1 MAVAAA
7 HDDEK
12 RLLRSASSYLRK
24 PNAIT
29 QCAAR
34 GEATVEG
41 AGGTNAPPA
50 GPSGVCAA
58 PAARPGT
65 SRDSVQAVVLRG
77 RHWRP
82 VTSPMT
88 QLGGRVECPSLPP
101 WCTYHDEPSCLIA
114 PSVETPPRAHVKAR
128 SRRYPA
134 CSCVPE
140 DNNVTPR
147 KVEVLVPVGAA
158 SPRPRPGAGASL
170 EFPTGDHVALPTSSI
185 PGAILRSMDSRRSR
199 DAWPGQM
206 RLHYPACNWFVI
218 GGSLNAVTS
227 RSVGN
232 TLVQLE
238 TTPSGLQQPWCRF
251 FWGPD

>member
-1 MAVAAA
+1 MSRPRREMPPAPSPSETYTVTRAQDA
-7 HDDEK
+7 
-12 RLLRSASSYLRK
+12 
-24 PNAIT
+24 PAIT
-29 QCAAR
+29 QGAAR
-34 GEATVEG
+34 EERTVEG

-114 PSVETPPRAHVKAR
+114 PSVETRPRAHVKAR

-147 KVEVLVPVGAA
+147 KVEVLVPVGALHLDRAPAQEPA
-158 SPRPRPGAGASL
+158 SS
-170 EFPTGDHVALPTSSI
+170 
-185 PGAILRSMDSRRSR
+185 SRRVIT
-199 DAWPGQM
+199 
-206 RLHYPACNWFVI
+206 LHFPPRAYRARF
-218 GGSLNAVTS
+218 
-227 RSVGN
+227 
-232 TLVQLE
+232 
-238 TTPSGLQQPWCRF
+238 SGL
-251 FWGPD
+251 WGRGDRETRGRAK